1 MFKSTI
7 AVRQVLF
14 ACLFTVAFFT
24 AAHLLR
30 TAAGILSEAP
40 LWAASLVFAATAPAL
55 AAAALFIVRAAV
67 RQQRRCLAT
76 AGKEGTVFFVDSLSL
91 SIAAFGM
98 LCALLFNPD
107 SSPLVYYGV
116 TGACVLFTAAG
127 ACRVN
132 LGGEVILSTVAQLAF
147 PLLVPAAVLVW
158 VVLRLSCR
166 LKTEEEKGVRRPR
179 RLLRVLETAARLTVL
194 SHARPE
200 AKERIKL
207 LALREDRADISMTA
221 AMTPLAAALL
231 LGFAATLLSDTDGES
246 VTTPRWQGLALTGDR
261 QEIKNARPF
270 LLVSFFDGQIPLFSK
285 DGPRC

>member
-1 MFKSTI
+1 M
-7 AVRQVLF
+7 
-14 ACLFTVAFFT
+14 
-24 AAHLLR
+24 
-30 TAAGILSEAP
+30 
-40 LWAASLVFAATAPAL
+40 
-55 AAAALFIVRAAV
+55 
-67 RQQRRCLAT
+67 
-76 AGKEGTVFFVDSLSL
+76 
-91 SIAAFGM
+91 
-98 LCALLFNPD
+98 
-107 SSPLVYYGV
+107 
-116 TGACVLFTAAG
+116 
-127 ACRVN
+127 
-132 LGGEVILSTVAQLAF
+132 
-147 PLLVPAAVLVW
+147 
-158 VVLRLSCR
+158 
-166 LKTEEEKGVRRPR
+166 RRPR
-179 RLLRVLETAARLTVL
+179 RLLRVLETAACLTVL